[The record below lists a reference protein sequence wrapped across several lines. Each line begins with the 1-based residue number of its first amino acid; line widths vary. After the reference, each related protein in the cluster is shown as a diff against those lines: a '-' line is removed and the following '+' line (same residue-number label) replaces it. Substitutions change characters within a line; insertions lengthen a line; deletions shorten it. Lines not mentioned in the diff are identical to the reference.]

1 MESNEPKPQ
10 LARKYYNVDSSSDDD
25 DDGDLQI
32 LSPIREKT
40 KMPNKNLDSDYN
52 DTGDDNTKISTK
64 KKAPPIATTSM
75 AKQLSKNKNYSTA
88 AAAAA
93 AATSRSTNLS
103 SDSDTDDDDDRLLM
117 NSKRVFEKREDPKK
131 KRKRE
136 RDEQK
141 EKEKQERIKKRK
153 EAKEEK
159 EHRKQEES
167 MTKKQHQ
174 DYHHQTTGK
183 YAHEEIAVLLDKDLY
198 DDDPHGLV
206 EKLKTDFLV
215 HSYSS
220 SLGSPAKAIQFVR
233 KDKLMGGAKDAIA
246 NLESSNRI
254 RNKKSTATTKKIGGD
269 SDCDG
274 CDDCGYEQIHYL
286 VLIFEPDDFIPL
298 LSRHSQDEEDDYP
311 ALESYLDS
319 IRSRW
324 KQVWNIPLSSG
335 VEPKIIFLLR
345 DLPKALDKKWVEYR
359 RHKGSNNE
367 RSLPTVKELEDAMQW
382 LLVQFQVECI
392 LCPSIELLQLTIHK
406 MTRSLAEKRYTNQVT
421 ELECIKK
428 IKQGCTASDNVL
440 EKAKDVWIRQLQQ
453 LPGMSENR
461 AQHAVTHY
469 PTCQSLWQAYQR
481 EHHQQQQQG
490 NDNDNEANSSSS
502 ALLDDKLSG
511 DNRLYSKLSDSVYR
525 VMTSNDPNEMIL

>member
-25 DDGDLQI
+25 DGDLQI
-32 LSPIREKT
+32 LSPIREKM
-40 KMPNKNLDSDYN
+40 KMPNKKLDSEDYDDIVNN
-52 DTGDDNTKISTK
+52 DTKIATK
-64 KKAPPIATTSM
+64 KKAPSIATTTM

-88 AAAAA
+88 AAAT
-93 AATSRSTNLS
+93 TSRSIDLS
-103 SDSDTDDDDDRLLM
+103 SDSDTDDDGDRLLM
-117 NSKRVFEKREDPKK
+117 NSKRVFEKREDPKLK
-131 KRKRE
+131 KKRE

-167 MTKKQHQ
+167 MAKKQHQ
-174 DYHHQTTGK
+174 DNHYQTTGK
-183 YAHEEIAVLLDKDLY
+183 YAHEEIAVLLDTDLY

-206 EKLKTDFLV
+206 EKLKIDFLV
-215 HSYSS
+215 YSYSI

-233 KDKLMGGAKDAIA
+233 KDKLLGGAKDAVE
-246 NLESSNRI
+246 NLESINRI
-254 RNKKSTATTKKIGGD
+254 RNKKSTATTKKIGVDNDGD
-269 SDCDG
+269 G
-274 CDDCGYEQIHYL
+274 GDCGYEHIQYL

-298 LSRHSQDEEDDYP
+298 LRRNSQDEEDDYP

-319 IRSRW
+319 IRSQW
-324 KQVWNIPLSSG
+324 KHVWNIPSSSS

-359 RHKGSNNE
+359 RHKESNNE

-392 LCPSIELLQLTIHK
+392 LCSSIELMQLTIHK

-428 IKQGCTASDNVL
+428 IKQGCTALDNKL

-453 LPGMSENR
+453 LPGMSESR
-461 AQHAVTHY
+461 AQHAVFHY

-481 EHHQQQQQG
+481 EHYQQQH
-490 NDNDNEANSSSS
+490 DNDNKNDADSSCS
-502 ALLDDKLSG
+502 ALLEDKFSG
-511 DNRLYSKLSDSVYR
+511 DNTRYKKLSDSVYR